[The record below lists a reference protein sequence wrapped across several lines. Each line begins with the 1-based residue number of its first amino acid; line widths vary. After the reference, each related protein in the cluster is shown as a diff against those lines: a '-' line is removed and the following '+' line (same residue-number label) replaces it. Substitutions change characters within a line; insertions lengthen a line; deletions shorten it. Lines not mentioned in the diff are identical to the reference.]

1 MRCDDVTERLSLAL
15 DGALDPTERDAL
27 DAHVTTCPT
36 CTAFERSATR
46 VRQHLRYELV
56 QDVPDVEAR
65 VLQAIRIAPGP
76 ERRSARRATHPQR
89 TRWLVPAAA
98 LLAGVVAGA
107 SFIGPRTGDSGNVA
121 VAADLSS
128 RVLAAQLRVDAL
140 DATISIVER
149 GWTDAVP
156 ERTYRGRIDYRAPES
171 LTITLD
177 DTTRYP
183 SNAWRANDV
192 RTVVDRDQAWRT
204 GLAACP
210 REAQPGCT
218 PAPLRALGA
227 VEREPFPDAAPAPLD
242 LVVPVGS
249 FAGAGASAS
258 LGERTIDGHDAVGV
272 EVTVAQV
279 APMLDGIIGNGN
291 WRELHS
297 TDRVQ
302 LWLERGGLVPLRFD
316 VIPADSAERARW
328 AAHRGYADDPG
339 EPILE
344 VALHDVRIGATAP
357 LDVAAAPSGTTER
370 RQGFR
375 ELPAEQVPA
384 PTPAELPPGMAAYRA
399 GVVETASGPVVGV
412 RTWTDGRGWLKVR
425 ATSEWTG
432 GRLFGDPGTPVR
444 AVDLPGGGVAYVGD
458 GGRRVA
464 VHGAGTDAVVTGSVS
479 TATLLRVAG
488 GLGIAGE
495 PVPETWAEAATATV
509 ADAGAAVPGVLVP
522 PRLAGFSAPAI
533 RVDGDVVTL
542 AAAGPGDRGFELFEA
557 PGAALTPPV
566 DPDVRGVRVRGT
578 AGRYSPE
585 KGELDWLEN
594 GLAVTLRSRT
604 LSLGELVRIA
614 QELRPA

>member
-1 MRCDDVTERLSLAL
+1 MRCDDVTERVSLAL
-15 DGALDPTERDAL
+15 DGEL
-27 DAHVTTCPT
+27 DATESDDVERHLATCPT
-36 CTAFERSATR
+36 CTAFERAATH

-65 VLQAIRIAPGP
+65 VLQAIRVDPAAGRPT
-76 ERRSARRATHPQR
+76 RRAVHPWR
-89 TRWLVPAAA
+89 ARWLAPAAA

-107 SFIGPRTGDSGNVA
+107 AFMGLRSGDSGDVA
-121 VAADLSS
+121 LAADLSS

-140 DATISIVER
+140 DATITIVER

-156 ERTYRGRIDYRAPES
+156 ERTYSGRIDYRAPES

-183 SNAWRANDV
+183 SSSWRPNDI

-227 VEREPFPDAAPAPLD
+227 IEREPFPDAAPAPLD

-249 FAGAGASAS
+249 FAGGGASAS

-297 TDRVQ
+297 TDRVR
-302 LWLERGGLVPLRFD
+302 LWLERSSLVPLRFD
-316 VIPADSAERARW
+316 VFPARSAERERW
-328 AAHRGYADDPG
+328 AAHRGYHDDPG
-339 EPILE
+339 EPVLA
-344 VALHDVRIGATAP
+344 VALHHVRLGAAAP
-357 LDVAAAPSGTTER
+357 LDAAAAPSGTAER

-375 ELPAEQVPA
+375 ELPPEQVPA
-384 PTPAELPPGMAAYRA
+384 PTPAELPAGMTAYRA
-399 GVVETASGPVVGV
+399 GVVETPSGPVVGV

-425 ATSEWTG
+425 ATSGWTG
-432 GRLFGDPGTPVR
+432 GRLFGDPGAPVR
-444 AVDLPGGGVAYVGD
+444 TVDLAGAGVAYVGD
-458 GGRRVA
+458 GGRRIA
-464 VHGAGTDAVVTGSVS
+464 VHGAGIDAVVTGSVS
-479 TATLLRVAG
+479 TAALLRVAG
-488 GLGIAGE
+488 SLGIAGE
-495 PVPETWAEAATATV
+495 PVPATWAEAATATV
-509 ADAGAAVPGVLVP
+509 ADARAAVPGVLVP
-522 PRLAGFSAPAI
+522 SRLAGFSTPAI

-557 PGAALTPPV
+557 PATVLTPPV
-566 DPDVRGVRVRGT
+566 DPDVQGVRVRGT

-585 KGELDWLEN
+585 KGELEWLGD
-594 GLAVTLRSRT
+594 GLAITLRSGT

-614 QELRPA
+614 EELRPA

>member
-1 MRCDDVTERLSLAL
+1 M
-15 DGALDPTERDAL
+15 
-27 DAHVTTCPT
+27 
-36 CTAFERSATR
+36 
-46 VRQHLRYELV
+46 
-56 QDVPDVEAR
+56 
-65 VLQAIRIAPGP
+65 
-76 ERRSARRATHPQR
+76 
-89 TRWLVPAAA
+89 
-98 LLAGVVAGA
+98 
-107 SFIGPRTGDSGNVA
+107 
-121 VAADLSS
+121 
-128 RVLAAQLRVDAL
+128 
-140 DATISIVER
+140 
-149 GWTDAVP
+149 
-156 ERTYRGRIDYRAPES
+156 
-171 LTITLD
+171 
-177 DTTRYP
+177 
-183 SNAWRANDV
+183 
-192 RTVVDRDQAWRT
+192 
-204 GLAACP
+204 P

-227 VEREPFPDAAPAPLD
+227 IEREPFPDAAPAPLD

-249 FAGAGASAS
+249 FAGAGASAK
-258 LGERTIDGHDAVGV
+258 LGDRTIDGHDAVGV

-279 APMLDGIIGNGN
+279 APMLEGIIGNGN

-328 AAHRGYADDPG
+328 AAHRGYDDDPG

-357 LDVAAAPSGTTER
+357 LDVAVAPSGTTER

-384 PTPAELPPGMAAYRA
+384 PTPAELPAGMAAYRA

-412 RTWTDGRGWLKVR
+412 RSWTDGRGWLKVR
-425 ATSEWTG
+425 ATAEWTG

-464 VHGAGTDAVVTGSVS
+464 VHGAGADAVVTGSVS

-488 GLGIAGE
+488 SLGIAGV

-509 ADAGAAVPGVLVP
+509 ADARAAVPGVLVP